1 MLFRNTCGPKLLLQ
15 FYFMCMS
22 LKAIVCEDFV
32 FILWAAAFWSTSMT
46 SPLLCA
52 HGSQHSVSSPDSS
65 SLSSWALLLVVYPSL
80 RRRCL
85 SPSYVKP
92 NSCSPIIPSRIS
104 SSFILSF
111 TRHLSDSPVQK
122 PFQKLWQFLHPL
134 NTLIFHVSAV
144 FSALNFSLPSSW
156 SGEFLHV
163 LEASSQSLPVLYV
176 VPNTVSRCP
185 LTTLKLLCVNR
196 EHGLFSSVSLDK
208 LLAFV
213 RCMPCS
219 VHLYFHTAKFI
230 CRREGWHQLSML

>member
-65 SLSSWALLLVVYPSL
+65 SLRSWALLPVVYPSL

-92 NSCSPIIPSRIS
+92 NSCSPIIPLQNLLLLYSFFYSPFIRFPSSETFPEALTIS
-104 SSFILSF
+104 SPFKYIDFSCLCCFFCLEFFLTLFLVWRIPTRTWSFISI
-111 TRHLSDSPVQK
+111 V
-122 PFQKLWQFLHPL
+122 
-134 NTLIFHVSAV
+134 
-144 FSALNFSLPSSW
+144 
-156 SGEFLHV
+156 
-163 LEASSQSLPVLYV
+163 ASSVCGP
-176 VPNTVSRCP
+176 
-185 LTTLKLLCVNR
+185 
-196 EHGLFSSVSLDK
+196 
-208 LLAFV
+208 
-213 RCMPCS
+213 
-219 VHLYFHTAKFI
+219 
-230 CRREGWHQLSML
+230 

>member
-1 MLFRNTCGPKLLLQ
+1 MWTQITVIVLFHVHEPESHCLWRLCLPSFSVLLL
-15 FYFMCMS
+15 S
-22 LKAIVCEDFV
+22 DPHP
-32 FILWAAAFWSTSMT
+32 WR
-46 SPLLCA
+46 
-52 HGSQHSVSSPDSS
+52 H
-65 SLSSWALLLVVYPSL
+65 LSSVLTVPSTLYPALIPLPCVPEPC
-80 RRRCL
+80 CL
-85 SPSYVKP
+85 SCIHLYGEDASVPVTWNQTHVLPSYR
-92 NSCSPIIPSRIS
+92 SRI

-111 TRHLSDSPVQK
+111 THRLSDSSVQK
-122 PFQKLWQFLHPL
+122 PFQKLWQFLHPV

-144 FSALNFSLPSSW
+144 FSALNFFLPSSW
-156 SGEFLHV
+156 SGKFLHV
-163 LEASSQSLPVLYV
+163 LEDSSQTLPVLYV

-185 LTTLKLLCVNR
+185 LTTLKLLRVNR

>member
-1 MLFRNTCGPKLLLQ
+1 MRTQITVTVLFHVHEPESHCLWRLCLH
-15 FYFMCMS
+15 S
-22 LKAIVCEDFV
+22 LSCCFLIHIHDV
-32 FILWAAAFWSTSMT
+32 T
-46 SPLLCA
+46 SPLCSRFPALCIQPWFLFPA
-52 HGSQHSVSSPDSS
+52 FL
-65 SLSSWALLLVVYPSL
+65 SLAA
-80 RRRCL
+80 CL
-85 SPSYVKP
+85 SRIHLYGVDASVPVTWNQTHVLPSYR
-92 NSCSPIIPSRIS
+92 SRIS

-111 TRHLSDSPVQK
+111 TRRLSDSPVRK